1 MKDYGTHYTEGLAEN
16 ISQGHTYLS
25 YVTAGVTSSYDWH
38 ESEIAVASEI
48 FSERMS
54 SPGHRENIL
63 DSTYDKIGVGV
74 EINTDEAVYA
84 TQNFC

>member
-1 MKDYGTHYTEGLAEN
+1 M
-16 ISQGHTYLS
+16 
-25 YVTAGVTSSYDWH
+25 TAGVTSSYDWH

-54 SPGHRENIL
+54 NPGHKENIL

-84 TQNFC
+84 TQNSC